1 MNSIIFNTSELHVEI
16 SFDVFLY
23 FKTGKRYVA
32 IFIILKKIFL
42 EIQIYNT
49 RFIENILI
57 LL

>member
-32 IFIILKKIFL
+32 IFIILKKNFL

-49 RFIENILI
+49 RFIEDILI

>member
-1 MNSIIFNTSELHVEI
+1 MNSIIFNTSKLHIEI

-32 IFIILKKIFL
+32 IFIISKKNFL

>member
-49 RFIENILI
+49 KFIENILI

>member
-23 FKTGKRYVA
+23 FKIGKRYVA
-32 IFIILKKIFL
+32 IFIILKKNFL

>member
-1 MNSIIFNTSELHVEI
+1 MNSIIFNTSKLHIEI

-23 FKTGKRYVA
+23 FKTSKRYVA
-32 IFIILKKIFL
+32 IFIISNKNFL

-49 RFIENILI
+49 RFIENVLI